1 LTIPQDFLI
10 IIDGIVVY
18 WAGMNL
24 APHGKTKFLTIQ
36 HNTKQREVTI
46 MLQTRLRPST
56 QLRPLTTA
64 HLAQTMAL
72 IELSAVELEQ
82 KVQAELAQNPALEV
96 KDTRRCPI
104 CEKQYSENGP
114 CPRCHPSQ
122 TPQPDQPI
130 IFVSPRY
137 DFTPSKSS
145 EDTMQERDLQL
156 ALDDL
161 PTYVLKQIAPEL
173 PPEDRKIA
181 AYILSNLD
189 EDGLLEV
196 PVFEVARYYHVPPSR
211 VEKVINLIQHADPI
225 GVGSPS
231 PQDALLVQLDS
242 LAEHQA
248 IPPKA
253 AQAIEEGLDLLSR
266 HQYAGL
272 ARKIEVSV
280 QQVES
285 IAQFITDN
293 LNPFPGRAFW
303 GDIRTGQGD
312 TPPVFHQPD
321 AIITPVDDSPDAPLM
336 VEVFSPYAGILR
348 INPLFRQAIQQVSE
362 DNTDKWK
369 SDLGRAELL
378 VKCLQQRTTTIVRLM
393 RSLAVIQRN
402 FILHGDQHLT
412 PQTRANLAEALEVH
426 ESTVSRAVS
435 NKTVQMPNGH
445 IIPLSKFFDRSL
457 QVRTALK
464 QIIDEEETPLSD
476 NVISELLNEQGYSV
490 ARRTVAKYRAMEG
503 ILPSHLRQSQCV
515 PEAA

>member
-1 LTIPQDFLI
+1 
-10 IIDGIVVY
+10 
-18 WAGMNL
+18 
-24 APHGKTKFLTIQ
+24 
-36 HNTKQREVTI
+36 
-46 MLQTRLRPST
+46 MLQTRLSPST

-82 KVQAELAQNPALEV
+82 KVQSELAQNPALEV
-96 KDTRRCPI
+96 KDTRQCPI
-104 CEKQYSENGP
+104 CKKQYSEKGP
-114 CPRCHPSQ
+114 CPRCHPAQ
-122 TPQPDQPI
+122 TPKPDQPI

-137 DFTPSKSS
+137 DFTPRKSL
-145 EDTMQERDLQL
+145 EDTIQDRDMQL

-211 VEKVINLIQHADPI
+211 VELVIDLIQHADPI

-231 PQDALLVQLDS
+231 PQEALLVQLKV
-242 LAEHQA
+242 LAEHQD
-248 IPPKA
+248 IPAGA

-266 HQYAGL
+266 HQYSEL
-272 ARKIEVSV
+272 ARKIGIPA
-280 QQVES
+280 QQVEA
-285 IAQFITDN
+285 IAQFISDN

-303 GDIRTGQGD
+303 GDIRTGQSD
-312 TPPVFHQPD
+312 TPSVYHQPD
-321 AIITPVDDSPDAPLM
+321 AIITPMDESPDSPLM

-348 INPLFRQAIQQVSE
+348 VNPLFRQAIQDVDEEKSE
-362 DNTDKWK
+362 QWK
-369 SDLGRAELL
+369 SDLGKAELL

-393 RSLAVIQRN
+393 HRLAVIQRE
-402 FILHGDQHLT
+402 FIMQGDQHLT
-412 PQTRANLAEALEVH
+412 PQTRANLAEVLEVH
-426 ESTVSRAVS
+426 ESTISRAVA
-435 NKTVQMPNGH
+435 NKTVQLPNGH

-464 QIIDEEETPLSD
+464 QIIEEEETPLSD
-476 NVISELLNEQGYSV
+476 SAISDMLNELGFSV

-503 ILPSHLRQSQCV
+503 ILPSHLRQTQCV

>member
-1 LTIPQDFLI
+1 
-10 IIDGIVVY
+10 
-18 WAGMNL
+18 
-24 APHGKTKFLTIQ
+24 
-36 HNTKQREVTI
+36 

-82 KVQAELAQNPALEV
+82 KVQSELAQNPALEV
-96 KDTRRCPI
+96 KDTRQCPL
-104 CEKQYSENGP
+104 CKKRYSENGP
-114 CPRCHPSQ
+114 CPRCHPAK

-137 DFTPSKSS
+137 DFAPRKSS
-145 EDTMQERDLQL
+145 EDTAQDRDLQL

-173 PPEDRKIA
+173 PVEDRKIA

-196 PVFEVARYYHVPPSR
+196 PVFEIARYYHVPPSR
-211 VEKVINLIQHADPI
+211 VEQVIDLVQHADPV

-231 PQDALLVQLDS
+231 PREALLVQLQVLS
-242 LAEHQA
+242 EHQD
-248 IPPKA
+248 IPA
-253 AQAIEEGLDLLSR
+253 GASIAIEEGLDLLSR
-266 HQYAGL
+266 HQYPEL
-272 ARKIEVSV
+272 ARKIEIPV
-280 QQVES
+280 QQVEA
-285 IAQFITDN
+285 IAQFIIDN

-303 GDIRTGQGD
+303 GDIRTGQSD
-312 TPPVFHQPD
+312 TPPVYHQPD
-321 AIITPVDDSPDAPLM
+321 AIITPVDDSPDSPLM

-348 INPLFRQAIQQVSE
+348 VNPLFRQAIQQVAE
-362 DNTDKWK
+362 DNAEKWK

-393 RSLAVIQRN
+393 RRLAVLQRD
-402 FILHGDQHLT
+402 FILNGDQHLT
-412 PQTRANLAEALEVH
+412 PQTRANLAETLDVH
-426 ESTVSRAVS
+426 ESTVSRAVA

-464 QIIDEEETPLSD
+464 QIIEEEQTPLSD
-476 NVISELLNEQGYSV
+476 SVISELLSDQGFSV

>member
-1 LTIPQDFLI
+1 MTIKRLLLI
-10 IIDGIVVY
+10 IIDGIVVF
-18 WAGMNL
+18 WAGMIL
-24 APHGKTKFLTIQ
+24 APLGRTKILIKL
-36 HNTKQREVTI
+36 HNTNQRDKT

-82 KVQAELAQNPALEV
+82 KVQSELAQNPALEV
-96 KDTRRCPI
+96 KDSRQCPI
-104 CEKQYSENGP
+104 CKKQYSENGP
-114 CPRCHPSQ
+114 CPRCHPVQ
-122 TPQPDQPI
+122 APQPDQPI

-137 DFTPSKSS
+137 DFAPRKQNQ
-145 EDTMQERDLQL
+145 DTGQERDFQL

-173 PPEDRKIA
+173 PVEDRKIA

-196 PVFEVARYYHVPPSR
+196 PVFEIARYYHLPPSR
-211 VEKVINLIQHADPI
+211 VEGVIELIQHADPI

-231 PQDALLVQLDS
+231 PQEALLVQLQVLS
-242 LAEHQA
+242 ENQETPEGAEL
-248 IPPKA
+248 
-253 AQAIEEGLDLLSR
+253 AIEEGLDLLSR
-266 HQYAGL
+266 HQYHEL
-272 ARKIEVSV
+272 ARKINLPVHQV
-280 QQVES
+280 QA
-285 IAQFITDN
+285 IAQFISDN

-303 GDIRTGQGD
+303 GDIRTGQSD

-321 AIITPVDDSPDAPLM
+321 AIITSMDDSPDSPLM
-336 VEVFSPYAGILR
+336 VEVFSPYAGLLR
-348 INPLFRQAIQQVSE
+348 VNPLFRQAIQQVDE
-362 DNTDKWK
+362 DKTEKWK
-369 SDLGRAELL
+369 SDLGQAELL

-393 RSLAVIQRN
+393 RRLAVLQRD
-402 FILHGDQHLT
+402 FILQGDQHLT
-412 PQTRANLAEALEVH
+412 PQTRANLAEALDVH
-426 ESTVSRAVS
+426 ESTVSRAVA

-464 QIIDEEETPLSD
+464 QIIEEEQTPLSD
-476 NVISELLNEQGYSV
+476 SAISELLNEQGFSV